1 MFIIMIYEIITSSM
15 LNLELQ
21 MKKVGNRTR
30 QIKKMNLIL
39 RIMMKMIVR
48 F

>member
-1 MFIIMIYEIITSSM
+1 MIYEIITSSM

>member
-1 MFIIMIYEIITSSM
+1 MFIITIYEIITSSM

-21 MKKVGNRTR
+21 MKKVGNRNR
-30 QIKKMNLIL
+30 QIKMNLIL

>member
-1 MFIIMIYEIITSSM
+1 MIYEIITSSM

-21 MKKVGNRTR
+21 MKKVGNRTL

>member
-1 MFIIMIYEIITSSM
+1 MIYEIITSSM

-21 MKKVGNRTR
+21 MKKVGNRNR